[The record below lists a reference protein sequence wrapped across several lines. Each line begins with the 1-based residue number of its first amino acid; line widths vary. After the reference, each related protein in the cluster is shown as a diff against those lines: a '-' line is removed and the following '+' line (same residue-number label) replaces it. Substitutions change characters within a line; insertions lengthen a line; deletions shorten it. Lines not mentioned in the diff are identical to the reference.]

1 MCRWP
6 EGEVIHVQ
14 LSKYAHRVFCE
25 GVEGVV
31 GACRKRLSWLKKGSR
46 ELFGTLLETKIVI
59 VVDTSVSMGK
69 RLDLLKEK
77 LQELI
82 QVNPVQTTC
91 THTHCT
97 CTCMDTN
104 VLYFMFTNIAFKL
117 FGFRNN

>member
-14 LSKYAHRVFCE
+14 LSKYAHRMFCE
-25 GVEGVV
+25 GVEGAV

-69 RLDLLKEK
+69 RLDLLKDK

-82 QVNPVQTTC
+82 HVN
-91 THTHCT
+91 HTDCT
-97 CTCMDTN
+97 CTCTDTN
-104 VLYFMFTNIAFKL
+104 NYVLYSYNYSPYFISGTTEH
-117 FGFRNN
+117 